1 MTILLPLEVKVR
13 EFHSK
18 IFLASKIL
26 NKTSY
31 DVLIGEKS
39 KVYNLFKKNKSV
51 YLLSKGGPRL
61 GFRFEKKKYK
71 HNFLGILDE
80 EGPISNFDND
90 SKKTRLNSYILENV
104 DDYFLWGKEDL
115 KKNNSFFFKFKKK
128 LKNYGHPK
136 FDILKKNHIKFYE
149 KEIKL
154 LKKKYKKFIFVSS
167 SFPVDQVIK
176 QEIFNKFR
184 FYNIFFVM
192 KKKKE
197 VIEKNYNKFL
207 KLEKE
212 NYLSLIDLLNNF
224 AHKNPDI
231 NIVFRPHPRQR
242 IDLVKKRFNSKNKNI
257 KIIYEDVITPW
268 IAACEL
274 YLHGGCSSSLEAA
287 SLGKK
292 IIYYEK
298 HRERKAKMFREF
310 GYHFEDFNKCLN
322 FMYLKIKKNKFDL
335 KKSQK
340 PIRIIQNSKKEILFY
355 ENFINFLLKKYRN
368 KLVSI
373 EKYYDNKS
381 QIFYFFS
388 KFKVLIK
395 KIILKIPILTN
406 LFFIF
411 DPEII
416 LSHEHKKN
424 KFSSLKLS
432 EIKESL
438 FRLSN
443 KNKVKIKKLSD
454 DLFLLKNNN

>member
-26 NKTSY
+26 NKTNF

-39 KVYNLFKKNKSV
+39 KVYNLFKKNKGT
-51 YLLSKGGPRL
+51 YLLSKGGPRP

-71 HNFLGILDE
+71 DNFLGILDE
-80 EGPISNFDND
+80 EGPISNFDVD
-90 SKKTRLNSYILENV
+90 ARRSRLNSYILENV
-104 DDYFLWGKEDL
+104 DDYFLWGNEDL
-115 KKNNSFFFKFKKK
+115 SKNNSFFFRHKKK

-184 FYNIFFVM
+184 FYNVTFVM

-197 VIEKNYNKFL
+197 VIEKNYRKFL
-207 KLEKE
+207 KLEEE

-224 AHKNPDI
+224 AHKNPEI
-231 NIVFRPHPRQR
+231 NIIFRPHPRQR
-242 IDLVKKRFNSKNKNI
+242 VDLVKKRFNNKNI

-287 SLGKK
+287 SLEKK
-292 IIYYEK
+292 IIYYVK
-298 HRERKAKMFREF
+298 HRERKAKMYNEF
-310 GYHFEDFNKCLN
+310 GYHFENINKCLN
-322 FMYLKIKKNKFDL
+322 FMNLKIKNNKFNL

-340 PIRIIQNSKKEILFY
+340 PVRIIQNSKEKILFY
-355 ENFINFLLKKYRN
+355 DNFINFLLKKYRD
-368 KLVSI
+368 KI
-373 EKYYDNKS
+373 TPIDKFYENKS
-381 QIFYFFS
+381 QISNFFS
-388 KFKVLIK
+388 QFKILVK

-406 LFFIF
+406 LFFIL
-411 DPEII
+411 DPGII
-416 LSHEHKKN
+416 LSQEHKKN

-432 EIKESL
+432 EIKEAL
-438 FRLSN
+438 FRLTK

-454 DLFLLKNNN
+454 DLFLLKNKG